1 MMADPSFFSTSFFR
15 SRDRDRDREEIY
27 APPCTLLTSSAV
39 LPSQMSWAFTYGRIL
54 EHRPDTMHLKKKRGE
69 VNKE

>member
-1 MMADPSFFSTSFFR
+1 VDDGRPKFFLYFIIFR
-15 SRDRDRDREEIY
+15 SRDRDREEIY
-27 APPCTLLTSSAV
+27 APPCTLLASSAV